1 MDNSQVIQVVGHN
14 RIQKAQTIRQDQ
26 KVAKDIHQVKVI
38 SLSREDNQHLEVLLR
53 ECQQRLRDLIRLRP
67 EMEGIV
73 LHQECPQRVL
83 ALDKVAN
90 RGNHQ
95 RECQQ
100 RLRGKVEVLLQV
112 PLVSHKVLDKVCS

>member
-100 RLRGKVEVLLQV
+100 RLWGKVEVLLQV